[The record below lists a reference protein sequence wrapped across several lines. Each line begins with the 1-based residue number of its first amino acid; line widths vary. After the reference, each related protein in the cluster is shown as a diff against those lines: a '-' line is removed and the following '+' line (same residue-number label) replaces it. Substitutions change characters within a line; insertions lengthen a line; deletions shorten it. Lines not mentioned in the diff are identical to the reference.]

1 MHRSI
6 IEERK
11 LNLRNLKSVEL
22 LEVHAEGEVG
32 QILTQGA
39 PPIPGDTLLQQ
50 MQHINE
56 IDDSILK
63 FCLHEPRGK
72 SQMTVNLLLPS
83 KNPAAKYGFIP
94 MQPDGAHSMS
104 GSNSMCVATALIE
117 LGLVESSGP
126 VCSVPIDTPSGLI
139 TANATIAGAKVT
151 SVEIEMPK
159 SFLEHSDLEIYVN
172 GIGNVKVDV
181 AFGGCYFV
189 LVDIA
194 QLQIEICNQNA
205 EKLVSLGKAIKEA
218 ASKQITVQHPELNEL
233 NSIEYTMF
241 VEKSLPQIKT
251 STILYPGRVDRSP
264 CGTGTSAQLA
274 ALIAKGEVNSDQ
286 EITSESIIGGQFFAN
301 TKKHLKCG
309 SRDAIVPTMRGRAW
323 IYGKTEFLI
332 DQSDPFLSGYT
343 LSDTW

>member
-1 MHRSI
+1 MNLGKQNSI
-6 IEERK
+6 EI
-11 LNLRNLKSVEL
+11 

-32 QILTQGA
+32 QILTKGA
-39 PPIPGDTLLQQ
+39 PSIPGDTLLQQ
-50 MQHINE
+50 MQFINE
-56 IDDSILK
+56 IDESILK

-139 TANATIAGAKVT
+139 TANATIADAKVT

-218 ASKQITVQHPELNEL
+218 ASEQITVQHPEFNEL

-241 VEKSLPQIKT
+241 VEKI
-251 STILYPGRVDRSP
+251 
-264 CGTGTSAQLA
+264 
-274 ALIAKGEVNSDQ
+274 IATN
-286 EITSESIIGGQFFAN
+286 
-301 TKKHLKCG
+301 
-309 SRDAIVPTMRGRAW
+309 
-323 IYGKTEFLI
+323 
-332 DQSDPFLSGYT
+332 
-343 LSDTW
+343 

>member
-1 MHRSI
+1 
-6 IEERK
+6 
-11 LNLRNLKSVEL
+11 
-22 LEVHAEGEVG
+22 
-32 QILTQGA
+32 
-39 PPIPGDTLLQQ
+39 
-50 MQHINE
+50 
-56 IDDSILK
+56 
-63 FCLHEPRGK
+63 
-72 SQMTVNLLLPS
+72 MTVNLLLPS

-205 EKLVSLGKAIKEA
+205 KKLVSLGKAIKEA
-218 ASKQITVQHPELNEL
+218 ASEQITVQHPEFNEL

-241 VEKSLPQIKT
+241 VEKSLTQIKT

-286 EITSESIIGGQFFAN
+286 EITSESIIGGQFYAN

>member
-1 MHRSI
+1 
-6 IEERK
+6 
-11 LNLRNLKSVEL
+11 LNLNNLKSVEII
-22 LEVHAEGEVG
+22 EVHAEGEVG
-32 QILTQGA
+32 QILTKGA

-50 MQHINE
+50 MQYINE

-72 SQMTVNLLLPS
+72 SQMTVNLLMPS

-139 TANATIAGAKVT
+139 KANATISGKKVT

-159 SFLEHSDLEIYVN
+159 SFLEHSDIEIYVE
-172 GIGNVKVDV
+172 GIKNLKVDI

-194 QLQIEICNQNA
+194 QLQLEICNQNA
-205 EKLVSLGKAIKEA
+205 EKLVSLGKAIKDA
-218 ASKQITVQHPELNEL
+218 ACKQIIVQHPEFNEL

-241 VEKSLPQIKT
+241 VERSLPQIKT

-274 ALIAKGEVNSDQ
+274 ALISKGEISGDE
-286 EITSESIIGGQFFAN
+286 EITSESIIGGQFFAK

-309 SRDAIVPTMRGRAW
+309 SRDAIVPTIRGRAW
-323 IYGKTEFLI
+323 IYGKTEFLV